1 MKMTQNVAIVLLLL
15 ILAAIAGVGFYSL
28 SSDRRTPPEFA
39 CTMDALV
46 CPDGAAVGRTGPS
59 CSFAPCPS
67 NGQLSGQYLSDAQ
80 GTRLIVPAKD
90 GIGVGVTYA
99 VPLEIGNVAIPEKS
113 IGKEITLIGN
123 FSEGNTFAVTA
134 IASTNSDRTEKA
146 DGEAVIGVGESK
158 LIGGVKITVNKVV
171 SDSRCPI
178 DVQCIR
184 AGEITASVTLQS
196 DTDKETLE
204 LASNMPPHGFDAYQ
218 VSLSGAAPEKRSSV
232 QVDAS
237 GYRLTFKVEK
247 LGQ

>member
-67 NGQLSGQYLSDAQ
+67 KGQLSGQYLSDAQ

-90 GIGVGVTYA
+90 GVGVGVTYA
-99 VPLEIGNVAIPEKS
+99 VPLEIGNVVIPKS
-113 IGKEITLIGN
+113 LIGKEVTLIGN
-123 FSEGNTFAVTA
+123 FVVGNTFAATA
-134 IASTNSDRTEKA
+134 LASTTSEGTERSS
-146 DGEAVIGVGESK
+146 GEAVIAVGESK

-218 VSLSGAAPEKRSSV
+218 VSLTGVTPEKRSSTAI
-232 QVDAS
+232 DTT